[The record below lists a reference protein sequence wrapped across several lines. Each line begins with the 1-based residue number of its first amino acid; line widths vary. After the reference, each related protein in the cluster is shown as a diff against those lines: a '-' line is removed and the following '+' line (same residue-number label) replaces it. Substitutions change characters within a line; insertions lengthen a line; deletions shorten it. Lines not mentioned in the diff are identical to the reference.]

1 MDGYS
6 YLTFDQRREI
16 EALYSDG
23 ERAVDIA
30 AKIGRSVA
38 AIYEELK
45 RGYTG
50 ELDENK
56 RPVYSAD
63 LAQTTALENIRRRGK
78 RRAANQQQEG
88 WLFNMKKYRLG
99 ALTVSD
105 KGLQD
110 TKEEIVIELIDRMQ
124 KYVAEGKAAYEN
136 RDYTEEQKLN
146 TITNLCG
153 RFCGLAEF
161 LQITMGIDVR
171 RADGLLYTQEM
182 YNHFHYWKM
191 MLNIELEKENDAAE
205 R

>member
-1 MDGYS
+1 
-6 YLTFDQRREI
+6 
-16 EALYSDG
+16 
-23 ERAVDIA
+23 
-30 AKIGRSVA
+30 
-38 AIYEELK
+38 
-45 RGYTG
+45 
-50 ELDENK
+50 
-56 RPVYSAD
+56 
-63 LAQTTALENIRRRGK
+63 
-78 RRAANQQQEG
+78 
-88 WLFNMKKYRLG
+88 MKKYQLG

-182 YNHFHYWKM
+182 FNHFHYWEM
-191 MLNIELEKENDAAE
+191 NLNIEIKRKKEGGGKLIRRNSRKRAIQYDRHFNSFQAAGGFRRSLEKGLPEE
-205 R
+205 RLHILPLRL

>member
-1 MDGYS
+1 MPIWLEAILGLLAIALCAVACWREDA
-6 YLTFDQRREI
+6 LVAWEARVAQRF
-16 EALYSDG
+16 
-23 ERAVDIA
+23 
-30 AKIGRSVA
+30 
-38 AIYEELK
+38 K
-45 RGYTG
+45 RGDG
-50 ELDENK
+50 L
-56 RPVYSAD
+56 V
-63 LAQTTALENIRRRGK
+63 
-78 RRAANQQQEG
+78 
-88 WLFNMKKYRLG
+88 KKYQLG

-136 RDYTEEQKLN
+136 GDYTEEQKLD

-182 YNHFHYWKM
+182 FNHFHYWKTN
-191 MLNIELEKENDAAE
+191 LKIEIAKEQETDGENE
-205 R
+205 LIEGGG